1 MSILKL
7 NSAKPGVKRPL
18 KVQDLADL
26 WYGLNTALAQGTDA
40 SPRIW
45 CGFNA
50 NGDDS
55 FTSGVIAYKGRLYL
69 YDDSDPI
76 FFEDS
81 IYGVEISTDDNRV
94 MGDGTT
100 QLFSYAC
107 IVTNDSTL
115 PGAVFI
121 GDASPSNIKAWKGP
135 LSIPDS
141 FIVERMIEGLAIST
155 PKLAN
160 NAVTTSKLA
169 NSAVTTSKLAYALR
183 PCALSSLTYDY
194 TASSTSSAIYLADL
208 ITSPGATASGL
219 WEMKTAKVAYNR
231 TVSPLVVTIRAFNLG
246 SSFPDWPAI
255 LPLML
260 LYSSDTVNT
269 VGVRIEY
276 PLPFANQ
283 AGLRYSKTYTV
294 NSGDTIQFMLTKVP
308 SRLGYVPTS
317 VIFNES

>member
-1 MSILKL
+1 MAILKL
-7 NSAKPGVKRPL
+7 NSANPGVKRPL

-26 WYGLNTALAQGTDA
+26 WYGLNTALAQGTET
-40 SPRIW
+40 SPRIL
-45 CGFNA
+45 CGFDA

-55 FTSGVIAYKGRLYL
+55 FTSGVIAYNGRLYL

-81 IYGVEISTDDNRV
+81 IYGVEIPTDDNRV

-107 IVTNDSTL
+107 IATKDSTL
-115 PGAVFI
+115 PGAVYI
-121 GDASPSNIKAWKGP
+121 GEASPSNIRAWKGP
-135 LSIPDS
+135 LSIPDFS
-141 FIVERMIEGLAIST
+141 IVEKMIAGLAIS
-155 PKLAN
+155 
-160 NAVTTSKLA
+160 TSKLA
-169 NSAVTTSKLAYALR
+169 NSAVTIPKLAYALR
-183 PCALSSLTYDY
+183 PCTLSSLTYDY
-194 TASSTSSAIYLADL
+194 TASSTSLAIYLVDL
-208 ITSPGATASGL
+208 ITSPGGTASGL

-231 TVSPLVVTIRAFNLG
+231 TLSPLVVTIRAYNLG
-246 SSFPDWPAI
+246 SSFSDWPAV

-260 LYSSDTVNT
+260 LYSSDTVTT
-269 VGVRIEY
+269 VNVRIEY

-308 SRLGYVPTS
+308 SKLGYVPTS
-317 VIFNES
+317 VIFN

>member
-1 MSILKL
+1 MAILKL
-7 NSAKPGVKRPL
+7 NSANPGVKRPL

-26 WYGLNTALAQGTDA
+26 WHGLNTALAQGTET
-40 SPRIW
+40 SPRIL
-45 CGFNA
+45 CGFNVG
-50 NGDDS
+50 NDGDS
-55 FTSGVIAYKGRLYL
+55 FTSGVIAYNGRLYL
-69 YDDSDPI
+69 YDDGDPI

-81 IYGVEISTDDNRV
+81 IYGAEISTDDNRV

-107 IVTNDSTL
+107 IATKDSTL

-121 GDASPSNIKAWKGP
+121 GEASPSNIEAWRGP
-135 LSIPDS
+135 LSIPDFS
-141 FIVERMIEGLAIST
+141 IVEKMIAGLAIS
-155 PKLAN
+155 
-160 NAVTTSKLA
+160 TSKLA
-169 NSAVTTSKLAYALR
+169 NSAVTTPKLAYALR
-183 PCALSSLTYDY
+183 PCTLSSLMYGY
-194 TASSTSSAIYLADL
+194 TASSTSLAISLVDL

-231 TVSPLVVTIRAFNLG
+231 TLSPLVVTIQAYNLG
-246 SSFPDWPAI
+246 SSFSDWPAV

-260 LYSSDTVNT
+260 LYSSDTVTT
-269 VGVRIEY
+269 VDVRIEY

-294 NSGDTIQFMLTKVP
+294 KSGNTIQFMLTKVP
-308 SRLGYVPTS
+308 SKLGYVPTS

>member
-7 NSAKPGVKRPL
+7 NSANPGVKRPL

-26 WYGLNTALAQGTDA
+26 WYGLNTALAQGTET
-40 SPRIW
+40 SPRIL

-55 FTSGVIAYKGRLYL
+55 FTSGVIAYNGRLYL

-81 IYGVEISTDDNRV
+81 IYGAEISTDDNRV

-107 IVTNDSTL
+107 IATKNSTL

-121 GDASPSNIKAWKGP
+121 GEASPSNIKAWRGP
-135 LSIPDS
+135 LSIPDLS
-141 FIVERMIEGLAIST
+141 ISLNMIADTAIST

-160 NAVTTSKLA
+160 
-169 NSAVTTSKLAYALR
+169 SAVTIPKLAYALR

-194 TASSTSSAIYLADL
+194 TASSTSFAISLVEL
-208 ITSPGATASGL
+208 ITTPGATASGL

-231 TVSPLVVTIRAFNLG
+231 TLSPLVVTIQAHNLG
-246 SSFPDWPAI
+246 PSFSDWPAV

-260 LYSSDTVNT
+260 LYSSDTVTT
-269 VGVRIEY
+269 VNVRIEY

-283 AGLRYSKTYTV
+283 ASLRYSKTYTV
-294 NSGDTIQFMLTKVP
+294 KSGDTIQFMLTKVP
-308 SRLGYVPTS
+308 SKLGYVPTS

>member
-1 MSILKL
+1 MAILKL
-7 NSAKPGVKRPL
+7 NSANPGVKRPL

-26 WYGLNTALAQGTDA
+26 WYGLNTALAQGTET
-40 SPRIW
+40 SPRIL

-55 FTSGVIAYKGRLYL
+55 FTSGVIAYNGRLYL

-81 IYGVEISTDDNRV
+81 IYGVETPTDDNRV

-107 IVTNDSTL
+107 IATKDSTL

-121 GDASPSNIKAWKGP
+121 GEASPSNISAWRGP
-135 LSIPDS
+135 LSIPDFS
-141 FIVERMIEGLAIST
+141 IVEKMIADLAIS
-155 PKLAN
+155 
-160 NAVTTSKLA
+160 TSKLA
-169 NSAVTTSKLAYALR
+169 NSAVTTPKLAYALR
-183 PCALSSLTYDY
+183 PCTLSSLTYDY
-194 TASSTSSAIYLADL
+194 TASSTSLAISLVDL

-219 WEMKTAKVAYNR
+219 WEMKTAKVTYKR
-231 TVSPLVVTIRAFNLG
+231 TLSPLVVTIQAYNLG
-246 SSFPDWPAI
+246 SSFSDWPAV

-260 LYSSDTVNT
+260 SYSSDTVTT
-269 VGVRIEY
+269 VNVRIEY

-308 SRLGYVPTS
+308 SKLGYVPTS
-317 VIFNES
+317 VIFNEP

>member
-1 MSILKL
+1 MAILKL
-7 NSAKPGVKRPL
+7 NSANPGVKRPL

-26 WYGLNTALAQGTDA
+26 WYGLNTALAQGTET
-40 SPRIW
+40 SPRIL

-55 FTSGVIAYKGRLYL
+55 FTSGVIAYNGRLYL

-107 IVTNDSTL
+107 IATKDSNL

-121 GDASPSNIKAWKGP
+121 GEASPSNIEAWRGP
-135 LSIPDS
+135 LSIPAS
-141 FIVERMIEGLAIST
+141 SIVRNMIAETAIST

-160 NAVTTSKLA
+160 
-169 NSAVTTSKLAYALR
+169 SAVTTPKLAYMLR
-183 PCALSSLTYDY
+183 PCVLSSLTYDY
-194 TASSTSSAIYLADL
+194 TATSTALAISLVDL
-208 ITSPGATASGL
+208 ITSPGGTASGL

-231 TVSPLVVTIRAFNLG
+231 TLSPLVVTIQAYNLG
-246 SSFPDWPAI
+246 SSFSDWPAV

-260 LYSSDTVNT
+260 LYSSDTVTT
-269 VGVRIEY
+269 VDVRIEY

-294 NSGDTIQFMLTKVP
+294 KSGDTIQFMLTKVP
-308 SRLGYVPTS
+308 SKLGYVPTS

>member
-1 MSILKL
+1 MAILKL
-7 NSAKPGVKRPL
+7 NSANPGVKRPL

-26 WYGLNTALAQGTDA
+26 WYGLNTALAQGTET
-40 SPRIW
+40 SPRIL

-50 NGDDS
+50 NGDDDS
-55 FTSGVIAYKGRLYL
+55 FTSGVIAYNGRLYL

-81 IYGVEISTDDNRV
+81 IYGAEISTDDNRV

-107 IVTNDSTL
+107 IATKDSTL

-121 GDASPSNIKAWKGP
+121 GEASPSNIRAWRGP
-135 LSIPDS
+135 LSIPDFS
-141 FIVERMIEGLAIST
+141 IVEKMIAELAIS
-155 PKLAN
+155 
-160 NAVTTSKLA
+160 TSKLA
-169 NSAVTTSKLAYALR
+169 NSAVTTPKLAYMLR
-183 PCALSSLTYDY
+183 PCVLSSLTYDY
-194 TASSTSSAIYLADL
+194 TASSTSLAISLVDL

-219 WEMKTAKVAYNR
+219 WEMKTAKVAYYR
-231 TVSPLVVTIRAFNLG
+231 TLSPLVVTIQAYNLG
-246 SSFPDWPAI
+246 PSFSDWPAV

-260 LYSSDTVNT
+260 SYSSNT
-269 VGVRIEY
+269 VTTVDVRIEY

-308 SRLGYVPTS
+308 SKLGYVPTS

>member
-1 MSILKL
+1 MAILKL
-7 NSAKPGVKRPL
+7 NSANPGVKRPL

-26 WYGLNTALAQGTDA
+26 WYGLNTALAQGTET
-40 SPRIW
+40 SPRIL

-55 FTSGVIAYKGRLYL
+55 FTSGVIAYNGRLYL
-69 YDDSDPI
+69 YDDGDPI

-81 IYGVEISTDDNRV
+81 IYGVEIPTDDNRV

-107 IVTNDSTL
+107 IVTKDSTL
-115 PGAVFI
+115 PGAVSI
-121 GDASPSNIKAWKGP
+121 GVASPSNIKAWRGP
-135 LSIPDS
+135 LSTPDFS
-141 FIVERMIEGLAIST
+141 IVEKMIADLAIST
-155 PKLAN
+155 PKLA
-160 NAVTTSKLA
+160 
-169 NSAVTTSKLAYALR
+169 YALR
-183 PCALSSLTYDY
+183 PCTLSSLTYDY
-194 TASSTSSAIYLADL
+194 TTSSTSLAISLVDL

-219 WEMKTAKVAYNR
+219 WETKTAKVVYNK
-231 TVSPLVVTIRAFNLG
+231 TLSPLVVTIQAYNLG
-246 SSFPDWPAI
+246 PSFSDWPAV

-260 LYSSDTVNT
+260 LHSSDTVT
-269 VGVRIEY
+269 TIDVRIEY

-294 NSGDTIQFMLTKVP
+294 NSRDTIQFMLTKVP
-308 SRLGYVPTS
+308 SKLGYVPTS

>member
-1 MSILKL
+1 MAILKL
-7 NSAKPGVKRPL
+7 NSANPGVKRPL

-26 WYGLNTALAQGTDA
+26 WYGLNTALAQGTET
-40 SPRIW
+40 SPRIL
-45 CGFNA
+45 CGFDV
-50 NGDDS
+50 GDGGDS
-55 FTSGVIAYKGRLYL
+55 FTSGVIAYNGRLYL
-69 YDDSDPI
+69 YEDGDPI

-81 IYGVEISTDDNRV
+81 IYGAEISTDDNRV

-107 IVTNDSTL
+107 IATNNPTL

-121 GDASPSNIKAWKGP
+121 GEASPSNIEAWRGP
-135 LSIPDS
+135 LSIPDFS
-141 FIVERMIEGLAIST
+141 IVEKMIAGLAIS
-155 PKLAN
+155 
-160 NAVTTSKLA
+160 TSKLA
-169 NSAVTTSKLAYALR
+169 NSAVTTPKLAYMLR
-183 PCALSSLTYDY
+183 PCVLSSLTYDY
-194 TASSTSSAIYLADL
+194 TATSTALAISLVDL

-231 TVSPLVVTIRAFNLG
+231 TLSPLVVTIQAYNLG
-246 SSFPDWPAI
+246 SSFSDWPAV

-260 LYSSDTVNT
+260 SYSSETVTT
-269 VGVRIEY
+269 VDVRIEY

-308 SRLGYVPTS
+308 SKLGYVPTS

>member
-7 NSAKPGVKRPL
+7 NSANPGVKRPL

-26 WYGLNTALAQGTDA
+26 WYGLNTALAQGTET
-40 SPRIW
+40 SPRIL
-45 CGFNA
+45 CGFNVSDD
-50 NGDDS
+50 GDS
-55 FTSGVIAYKGRLYL
+55 FTSGVIAYNGRLYL
-69 YDDSDPI
+69 YDDGDPI
-76 FFEDS
+76 FFEDN
-81 IYGVEISTDDNRV
+81 IYGAEISTNDNRV

-107 IVTNDSTL
+107 IATKDSTL

-121 GDASPSNIKAWKGP
+121 GEASPSNIEAWRGP
-135 LSIPDS
+135 LSIPAFS
-141 FIVERMIEGLAIST
+141 IVEKMIAGLAIS
-155 PKLAN
+155 
-160 NAVTTSKLA
+160 TSKLA
-169 NSAVTTSKLAYALR
+169 NSAVTIPKLAYALR
-183 PCALSSLTYDY
+183 PCTLSPLTYDY
-194 TASSTSSAIYLADL
+194 TASSTSLAISLVDL

-231 TVSPLVVTIRAFNLG
+231 TLSPLVVTIQAYNLG
-246 SSFPDWPAI
+246 SSFSDWPAV

-260 LYSSDTVNT
+260 LYSSDTVTT
-269 VGVRIEY
+269 VDVRIEY

-308 SRLGYVPTS
+308 SKLGYVPTS
-317 VIFNES
+317 VIFNEP

>member
-7 NSAKPGVKRPL
+7 NSANPGVKRPL

-26 WYGLNTALAQGTDA
+26 WYGLNTALAQGTET
-40 SPRIW
+40 SPRIL

-55 FTSGVIAYKGRLYL
+55 FTSGVIAYNGRLYL

-81 IYGVEISTDDNRV
+81 IYGAEISTGDNRV
-94 MGDGTT
+94 MGNGTT

-107 IVTNDSTL
+107 IVTKDSTL

-121 GDASPSNIKAWKGP
+121 GDASPSNIKAWRGP
-135 LSIPDS
+135 LSIPNLS
-141 FIVERMIEGLAIST
+141 ITGTMIENLAIST
-155 PKLAN
+155 IKLAD
-160 NAVTTSKLA
+160 
-169 NSAVTTSKLAYALR
+169 SAVTTPKLADSAVTAPKLAYMLR
-183 PCALSSLTYDY
+183 PCVLSSLLYDY
-194 TASSTSSAIYLADL
+194 TASSTALTVSLLDL

-219 WEMKTAKVAYNR
+219 WEMKTAKVAYKR
-231 TVSPLVVTIRAFNLG
+231 TVSPLVVTIRAYNLG
-246 SSFPDWPAI
+246 SSFSDWPAV

-260 LYSSDTVNT
+260 LYSSDTVTT
-269 VGVRIEY
+269 VDVRIEY

-308 SRLGYVPTS
+308 SKLGYVPTS
-317 VIFNES
+317 VIFNE

>member
-1 MSILKL
+1 MAILKL
-7 NSAKPGVKRPL
+7 NSANPGVKRPL

-26 WYGLNTALAQGTDA
+26 WYGLNTALAQGTET
-40 SPRIW
+40 SPRIL

-55 FTSGVIAYKGRLYL
+55 FTSGVIAYNGRLYL

-81 IYGVEISTDDNRV
+81 IYGVEIPTDDNRV

-107 IVTNDSTL
+107 IVTKNSTL

-121 GDASPSNIKAWKGP
+121 GEASPSNIEAWRGP
-135 LSIPDS
+135 LSIPDFS
-141 FIVERMIEGLAIST
+141 IVEKMIAGLAIS
-155 PKLAN
+155 
-160 NAVTTSKLA
+160 TSKLA
-169 NSAVTTSKLAYALR
+169 NSAVTTPKLAYALR
-183 PCALSSLTYDY
+183 PCVLSPLTYGY
-194 TASSTSSAIYLADL
+194 TASSTSLAISLVDL

-231 TVSPLVVTIRAFNLG
+231 TLSPLVVTIQAYNLG
-246 SSFPDWPAI
+246 SSFSDWPAV

-260 LYSSDTVNT
+260 LYSSDTVTT
-269 VGVRIEY
+269 VDVRIEY

-294 NSGDTIQFMLTKVP
+294 KSGDTIQFMLTKVP
-308 SRLGYVPTS
+308 SKLGYVPTS

>member
-7 NSAKPGVKRPL
+7 NSANPGVKRPL

-26 WYGLNTALAQGTDA
+26 WYGLNTALAQGTEN
-40 SPRIW
+40 SPRIL
-45 CGFNA
+45 CGFDA

-55 FTSGVIAYKGRLYL
+55 FTSGVIAYNGRLYL
-69 YDDSDPI
+69 YDDSNPI

-81 IYGVEISTDDNRV
+81 IYGVEIPTVDNRV

-107 IVTNDSTL
+107 IVTTDSTL

-121 GDASPSNIKAWKGP
+121 GEASPSNIKTWRGP
-135 LSIPDS
+135 LSIPD
-141 FIVERMIEGLAIST
+141 FTIIEKMIAEPAIST
-155 PKLAN
+155 LKL
-160 NAVTTSKLA
+160 V
-169 NSAVTTSKLAYALR
+169 NSAVTIPKLAHALR
-183 PCALSSLTYDY
+183 PCTLSSLVYDY
-194 TASSTSSAIYLADL
+194 TASSTSLAISLVDL
-208 ITSPGATASGL
+208 IVSPGATASGL

-231 TVSPLVVTIRAFNLG
+231 TISPLVVTIRAYNLG
-246 SSFPDWPAI
+246 SSFSDWPAV

-260 LYSSDTVNT
+260 LYSSNTVTTVN
-269 VGVRIEY
+269 VRIEY

-294 NSGDTIQFMLTKVP
+294 NSGETIQFMLTKIP
-308 SRLGYVPTS
+308 SKLGYVPTS
-317 VIFNES
+317 VIFSES

>member
-1 MSILKL
+1 MAILKL
-7 NSAKPGVKRPL
+7 NSANPGVKRPL

-26 WYGLNTALAQGTDA
+26 WYGLNTALAQGTET
-40 SPRIW
+40 SPRIL
-45 CGFNA
+45 CGFNVS
-50 NGDDS
+50 NDGDS
-55 FTSGVIAYKGRLYL
+55 FTSGVIAFNGRLYL
-69 YDDSDPI
+69 YDDGDPI

-81 IYGVEISTDDNRV
+81 IYGAEISTDDNRV

-107 IVTNDSTL
+107 IVTKNSTL

-121 GDASPSNIKAWKGP
+121 GEASPSNIEAWRGP
-135 LSIPDS
+135 LSIPDFS
-141 FIVERMIEGLAIST
+141 IVEKMIAGLAIST
-155 PKLAN
+155 
-160 NAVTTSKLA
+160 TKLA
-169 NSAVTTSKLAYALR
+169 NSAVTTPKLAYALR
-183 PCALSSLTYDY
+183 PCVLSPLTYDY
-194 TASSTSSAIYLADL
+194 TASSTSLAISLVDL

-231 TVSPLVVTIRAFNLG
+231 TLSTLVVTIQAYNLG
-246 SSFPDWPAI
+246 SSFSDWPAV

-260 LYSSDTVNT
+260 LYSSDTVTT
-269 VGVRIEY
+269 VDVRIEY

-308 SRLGYVPTS
+308 SKLGYVPTS
-317 VIFNES
+317 VIFNE

>member
-1 MSILKL
+1 MAILKL
-7 NSAKPGVKRPL
+7 NSANPGVKRPL

-26 WYGLNTALAQGTDA
+26 WYGLNTALAQGTET
-40 SPRIW
+40 SPRIL

-55 FTSGVIAYKGRLYL
+55 FTSGVIAYNGRLYL

-81 IYGVEISTDDNRV
+81 IYGAEISTDDNRV

-107 IVTNDSTL
+107 IVTKDSTL

-121 GDASPSNIKAWKGP
+121 GDASPSNIGAWRGP
-135 LSIPDS
+135 LSIPAFS
-141 FIVERMIEGLAIST
+141 IVEKMIAELAIS
-155 PKLAN
+155 
-160 NAVTTSKLA
+160 TSKLA
-169 NSAVTTSKLAYALR
+169 NSAVTTPKLAYMLR
-183 PCALSSLTYDY
+183 PCVLSSLTYAY
-194 TASSTSSAIYLADL
+194 TATSTSLAISLVDL

-231 TVSPLVVTIRAFNLG
+231 TLSPLVVTIQAYNLG
-246 SSFPDWPAI
+246 SSFSDWPAV

-260 LYSSDTVNT
+260 LYSSDTVTT
-269 VGVRIEY
+269 VDVRIEY

-308 SRLGYVPTS
+308 SKLGYVPTS
-317 VIFNES
+317 VIFNEP

>member
-7 NSAKPGVKRPL
+7 NSANPGVKRPL

-26 WYGLNTALAQGTDA
+26 WYGLNTALAQGTET
-40 SPRIW
+40 SPRIL
-45 CGFNA
+45 CGFNI
-50 NGDDS
+50 NHDDDS
-55 FTSGVIAYKGRLYL
+55 FTSGVIAYNGRLYL

-107 IVTNDSTL
+107 IATKDSTL

-121 GDASPSNIKAWKGP
+121 GEASPSNIEAWRGP
-135 LSIPDS
+135 LSIPDLS
-141 FIVERMIEGLAIST
+141 ISRNMIVDTAIST

-160 NAVTTSKLA
+160 
-169 NSAVTTSKLAYALR
+169 SAVTTPKLAYALR
-183 PCALSSLTYDY
+183 PCVLSPLIYNY
-194 TASSTSSAIYLADL
+194 AASSTSLAISLVDL

-219 WEMKTAKVAYNR
+219 WEMKTAKVAYSR
-231 TVSPLVVTIRAFNLG
+231 TLSPLVVTIKAYNLG
-246 SSFPDWPAI
+246 SSFSDWPAV

-260 LYSSDTVNT
+260 SYSSDTVTT
-269 VGVRIEY
+269 VDVRIEY

-308 SRLGYVPTS
+308 SKLGYVPTS
-317 VIFNES
+317 VIFKE

>member
-1 MSILKL
+1 MAILKL
-7 NSAKPGVKRPL
+7 NSANPGVKRPL

-26 WYGLNTALAQGTDA
+26 WYGLNTALAQGTET
-40 SPRIW
+40 SPRIL
-45 CGFNA
+45 CGFNVSDD
-50 NGDDS
+50 GDS
-55 FTSGVIAYKGRLYL
+55 FTSGVIAYNGRLYL
-69 YDDSDPI
+69 YDDGDPI

-81 IYGVEISTDDNRV
+81 IYGAEVSTDDNRV

-107 IVTNDSTL
+107 IATKNSTL

-121 GDASPSNIKAWKGP
+121 GEASPSNIEAWRGP
-135 LSIPDS
+135 LSIPDFS
-141 FIVERMIEGLAIST
+141 IVEKMLADLAIS
-155 PKLAN
+155 
-160 NAVTTSKLA
+160 TSKLA
-169 NSAVTTSKLAYALR
+169 NSAVTTPKLAYMLR
-183 PCALSSLTYDY
+183 PCVLSSLTYDY
-194 TASSTSSAIYLADL
+194 TASSTSLAISLVDL

-231 TVSPLVVTIRAFNLG
+231 TLSPLVVTIQAYNLG
-246 SSFPDWPAI
+246 SSFSDFPAV

-260 LYSSDTVNT
+260 LYSSDTVTT
-269 VGVRIEY
+269 VDVRIEY

-308 SRLGYVPTS
+308 SKLGYVPTS
-317 VIFNES
+317 VIFNEP

>member
-7 NSAKPGVKRPL
+7 NSANPGVKRPL

-26 WYGLNTALAQGTDA
+26 WYGLNTALAQGTET
-40 SPRIW
+40 SPRIL
-45 CGFNA
+45 CGFDVS
-50 NGDDS
+50 NGGDS
-55 FTSGVIAYKGRLYL
+55 FTSGVIAYNGRLYL
-69 YDDSDPI
+69 YDDGDPI

-81 IYGVEISTDDNRV
+81 IYGAEISTDDNRV

-107 IVTNDSTL
+107 IATKDSTL

-121 GDASPSNIKAWKGP
+121 GEASPSNIKAWRGP
-135 LSIPDS
+135 LSIPDFS
-141 FIVERMIEGLAIST
+141 IVEKMIAGLAIS
-155 PKLAN
+155 
-160 NAVTTSKLA
+160 TSKLA
-169 NSAVTTSKLAYALR
+169 NSAVTTPKLAYALR
-183 PCALSSLTYDY
+183 PCTLSSLTYDY
-194 TASSTSSAIYLADL
+194 TASSTSLAISLIEL

-231 TVSPLVVTIRAFNLG
+231 TLSPLVVTIQAYNLG
-246 SSFPDWPAI
+246 SSFSDWPAV

-260 LYSSDTVNT
+260 SYSSDTVTT
-269 VGVRIEY
+269 VDVRIEY

-294 NSGDTIQFMLTKVP
+294 SSGNTIQFMLTKVP
-308 SRLGYVPTS
+308 SKLGYVPTS

>member
-7 NSAKPGVKRPL
+7 NSANPGVKRPL

-26 WYGLNTALAQGTDA
+26 WYGLNTALAQGTET
-40 SPRIW
+40 SPRIL
-45 CGFNA
+45 CGFNVSDD
-50 NGDDS
+50 GDS
-55 FTSGVIAYKGRLYL
+55 FTSGVIAYNGRLYL
-69 YDDSDPI
+69 YDDGDPI

-81 IYGVEISTDDNRV
+81 IYGVEIPTDDNRV

-107 IVTNDSTL
+107 IATKDSTL

-121 GDASPSNIKAWKGP
+121 GEASPSNIRAWRGP
-135 LSIPDS
+135 LSIPDFS
-141 FIVERMIEGLAIST
+141 IVEKMIAELAIS
-155 PKLAN
+155 
-160 NAVTTSKLA
+160 TSKLA
-169 NSAVTTSKLAYALR
+169 NSAVTTPKLAYALR
-183 PCALSSLTYDY
+183 PCTLSSLTYNY
-194 TASSTSSAIYLADL
+194 TASSTSLAISLVEL

-231 TVSPLVVTIRAFNLG
+231 TLSPLVVTIQAYNLG
-246 SSFPDWPAI
+246 SSFSDWPAI

-260 LYSSDTVNT
+260 SYSSDTVTT
-269 VGVRIEY
+269 VDVRIEY

-308 SRLGYVPTS
+308 SKLGYVPTS

>member
-1 MSILKL
+1 MAILKL
-7 NSAKPGVKRPL
+7 NSANPGVKRPL

-26 WYGLNTALAQGTDA
+26 WYGLNTALAQGTET
-40 SPRIW
+40 SPRIL
-45 CGFNA
+45 CGFNVS
-50 NGDDS
+50 DDDSDS
-55 FTSGVIAYKGRLYL
+55 FTSGVIAYNGRLYL
-69 YDDSDPI
+69 YDDGDPI

-81 IYGVEISTDDNRV
+81 IYGAEIPTDDNRV

-107 IVTNDSTL
+107 IATKDSTL

-121 GDASPSNIKAWKGP
+121 GEASPSNIEAWRGP
-135 LSIPDS
+135 LSIPDLS
-141 FIVERMIEGLAIST
+141 ITRNMIVDTAIST
-155 PKLAN
+155 PKLG
-160 NAVTTSKLA
+160 
-169 NSAVTTSKLAYALR
+169 NSAVTAPKLAYALR
-183 PCALSSLTYDY
+183 PCTLSSLMYDY
-194 TASSTSSAIYLADL
+194 IASSTSLAISLVDL
-208 ITSPGATASGL
+208 ITSPGTTASGL

-231 TVSPLVVTIRAFNLG
+231 TLSPLVVTIRAYNLG
-246 SSFPDWPAI
+246 SSFSDWPAV

-260 LYSSDTVNT
+260 LYSSDTVTT
-269 VGVRIEY
+269 VDVRIEY

-308 SRLGYVPTS
+308 SKLGYVPTS

>member
-7 NSAKPGVKRPL
+7 NSANPGVKRPL

-26 WYGLNTALAQGTDA
+26 WYGLNTALAQGTET
-40 SPRIW
+40 SPRIL

-50 NGDDS
+50 NGDDDS
-55 FTSGVIAYKGRLYL
+55 FTSGVIAYNGRLYL

-81 IYGVEISTDDNRV
+81 IYGAEISTDDNRV

-107 IVTNDSTL
+107 IATKDSTL

-121 GDASPSNIKAWKGP
+121 GEASPSNIRAWRGP
-135 LSIPDS
+135 LSIPEFS
-141 FIVERMIEGLAIST
+141 IVEKMIAGLAIS
-155 PKLAN
+155 
-160 NAVTTSKLA
+160 TSKLA
-169 NSAVTTSKLAYALR
+169 NSAVTTPKLAYMLR
-183 PCALSSLTYDY
+183 PCVLSSLTYDY
-194 TASSTSSAIYLADL
+194 TTTSTALAISLVDL
-208 ITSPGATASGL
+208 ITSPGGTASGL
-219 WEMKTAKVAYNR
+219 WEMKTAKVAYKG
-231 TVSPLVVTIRAFNLG
+231 TLSPLVVTIQAYNLG
-246 SSFPDWPAI
+246 SSFSDWPAV

-260 LYSSDTVNT
+260 LYSSDTVTT
-269 VGVRIEY
+269 VDVRIEY

-308 SRLGYVPTS
+308 SKLGYVPTS